1 MHQNAIA
8 VTLVRLFAV
17 GLIIYAFRNA
27 SFAIFILDIS
37 GSSIFDLYTMIAGVL
52 VPAGIAAFMWLVP
65 AKIIG
70 LPSKAQS
77 SFDDSAISMGPFFGL
92 GVALIGIYLAV
103 TSAAS
108 IFDWVIAHRQGQREF
123 GELLYTSSASYYS
136 LYSELFQFVVGIL
149 LFLGSSGLARIFL
162 ALRSHGIDVPD
173 SPNKGF
179 NRPPESPGPAKPGE
193 PGGGAG

>member
-1 MHQNAIA
+1 MQQNAIA

-27 SFAIFILDIS
+27 SFAIFLVGGGW
-37 GSSIFDLYTMIAGVL
+37 GSVADLYTLIAGIL
-52 VPAGIAAFMWLVP
+52 VPTGIAAFMWISPERIV
-65 AKIIG
+65 G
-70 LPSKAQS
+70 LPLKEQS
-77 SFDDSAISMGPFFGL
+77 RLDDLPFDAARAFGA

-108 IFDWVIAHRQGQREF
+108 IFEWVIAHRQGQREF